1 MINNQDIKILY
12 FCKRNSH
19 SLLNNCKDEK
29 SIKNRNNGWYRAWV
43 NLYESRHNQRESIKL
58 IYGYISSHIIL

>member
-29 SIKNRNNGWYRAWV
+29 SIKNRNNGWYRA
-43 NLYESRHNQRESIKL
+43 
-58 IYGYISSHIIL
+58 